1 MILNNSK
8 SLCIVDN
15 DGNKCITKIQIGNEI
30 LAIKDIQCTI
40 TIENLKE
47 EIINLSNKVELLE
60 QQIKD
65 LY

>member
-1 MILNNSK
+1 MILNTSK
-8 SLCIVDN
+8 PLCIVDN
-15 DGNKCITKIQIGNEI
+15 DGNKHITKIQIGNEV
-30 LAIKDIQCTI
+30 LGIKDIQCTI
-40 TIENLKE
+40 TIEKLKE